1 MTKMRCKAWEG
12 DEREADKPSQM
23 QILKSRTG
31 YTRPPVSLVGQL
43 FWREYF
49 YTVGHATP
57 NYHKMEGNQL
67 SKQASPFTQTCPT
80 SSDL

>member
-1 MTKMRCKAWEG
+1 
-12 DEREADKPSQM
+12 M

-31 YTRPPVSLVGQL
+31 YTKPPVSLVGQL
-43 FWREYF
+43 FWREFF

-67 SKQASPFTQTCPT
+67 SKQASIFFLTA
-80 SSDL
+80 